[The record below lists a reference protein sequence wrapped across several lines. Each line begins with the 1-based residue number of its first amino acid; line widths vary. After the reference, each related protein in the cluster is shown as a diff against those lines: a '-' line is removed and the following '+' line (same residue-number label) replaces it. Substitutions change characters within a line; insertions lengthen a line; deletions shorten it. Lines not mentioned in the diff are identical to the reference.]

1 MHSPVF
7 LLIMFYLSIE
17 VLTYTGAI
25 FTAKEIVKILKR
37 FKEEKAMPQPRGK
50 VGPYKRQEHKKK
62 ELEDKR
68 NEMDKK
74 EYKIH
79 VKDTGGWVC
88 LLNNESY
95 RSAHA
100 VLNVL
105 VELEKMI
112 KSEAYQLFYHLFA
125 TSFIYSI
132 I

>member
-7 LLIMFYLSIE
+7 LLIIFYLSVE
-17 VLTYTGAI
+17 VLPYTGAI

-62 ELEDKR
+62 ELEEKR

-79 VKDTGGWVC
+79 IKDTGGLVC
-88 LLNNESY
+88 LLHSESS
-95 RSAHA
+95 RSAR
-100 VLNVL
+100 VLLNVFN
-105 VELEKMI
+105 ELGKVI
-112 KSEAYQLFYHLFA
+112 KCEAGQLFYRFLQLV
-125 TSFIYSI
+125 
-132 I
+132 